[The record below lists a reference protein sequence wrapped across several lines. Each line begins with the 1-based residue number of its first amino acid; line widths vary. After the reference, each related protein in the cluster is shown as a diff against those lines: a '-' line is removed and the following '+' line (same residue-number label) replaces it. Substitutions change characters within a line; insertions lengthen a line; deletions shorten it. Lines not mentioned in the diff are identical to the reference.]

1 MDSADVTVCSV
12 EDRNIGEERVQRGR
26 KVRSVPTGGFELT
39 VPCVF
44 SDYKNNLLKA
54 KASLNSPPKVIDLDK
69 GHSHY
74 FVNTFTLVEH
84 PFNAYYR
91 SVSVI

>member
-1 MDSADVTVCSV
+1 M
-12 EDRNIGEERVQRGR
+12 
-26 KVRSVPTGGFELT
+26 RSESNVDGSSGLSPLGWVELT

-69 GHSHY
+69 GNSHY
-74 FVNTFTLVEH
+74 FVSTFTLVEH
-84 PFNAYYR
+84 PLMLITEVY
-91 SVSVI
+91 V